1 MKFDWSILLLAI
13 IGQFFIQ
20 HINAKSIVDVVTG
33 AAGDA
38 LVTATNSLYGSVEFV
53 KGIVPL
59 PSKVAGIV
67 EETVS
72 ELVPVATEII
82 DV

>member
-1 MKFDWSILLLAI
+1 MKLDSSILLLAI

-20 HINAKSIVDVVTG
+20 HINAKSIVDVV
-33 AAGDA
+33 
-38 LVTATNSLYGSVEFV
+38 VTATNSLYGSIEFV

-72 ELVPVATEII
+72 QLIPVATEIM
-82 DV
+82 DD

>member
-1 MKFDWSILLLAI
+1 MKFDSCILLLTI

-20 HINAKSIVDVVTG
+20 HINAKSIVNVVTG
-33 AAGDA
+33 ATGDA
-38 LVTATNSLYGSVEFV
+38 L
-53 KGIVPL
+53 GIVPL

-72 ELVPVATEII
+72 QLIPVATEIM
-82 DV
+82 DD